1 MNMKDSKIDELS
13 KTLSEAR
20 ERCHALSMRNI
31 TGLSEVERMQL
42 DIDYQQALKDFN
54 KAQDDLRDAML

>member
-20 ERCHALSMRNI
+20 KIYHALSMRNI